1 MRTEDMSVKALLSSG
16 SVSQDKGLLVREHY
30 K

>member
-1 MRTEDMSVKALLSSG
+1 MRTEDMSVKALLSRSDA
-16 SVSQDKGLLVREHY
+16 SQDKGLHVREHY

>member
-1 MRTEDMSVKALLSSG
+1 MRTEDMSVKALLSSSG
-16 SVSQDKGLLVREHY
+16 GSQDKGLHVREHY

>member
-1 MRTEDMSVKALLSSG
+1 MRTEDMCVKALLSSRG
-16 SVSQDKGLLVREHY
+16 VSQDKGLHVREHY